1 MDNLIYGRIP
11 LSAEIQAFA
20 YRNVLRI
27 IKETGCGYDEA
38 WNIFKKEFEKK
49 MNATVNHMQTIV
61 EKTNDQKTKG
71 AKRQQQ
77 NQYKPKMDGNRN
89 QDIGVREDHRP
100 QREVRPVDDP
110 TE

>member
-38 WNIFKKEFEKK
+38 WDIFKKEFEKK
-49 MNATVNHMQTIV
+49 MGATVNHMQTIV
-61 EKTNDQKTKG
+61 EKTNDQKMKG
-71 AKRQQQ
+71 ANRKQQ
-77 NQYKPKMDGNRN
+77 NQHKPKMDGNRN
-89 QDIGVREDHRP
+89 QDIRIREDHRA
-100 QREVRPVDDP
+100 QREIRPDDDP